1 MSERTSDTVIDR
13 DEAHAGAAYAP
24 PAGAAR
30 VERAIARLREA
41 APHLKAFDGA
51 VELDFEGVGGAWF
64 VQGPKVEI
72 GQRRPAGGTQAKIT
86 ISADNLVRLID
97 GQLDP
102 RSGLLF
108 GQIGVDG
115 PPAVAMRFCDAAA
128 GTQRRDPVFDPAILP
143 RPTTDWARAKA
154 DLDTFGYCLV
164 KDALTPAK
172 TAALRKRLRD
182 QADGEKAAGVATFD
196 GGPSGPNQRVWALA
210 NKGQEFIDL
219 LDEPIVDAFVPDLLG
234 DHYII
239 FSYSANIAGPGGI
252 PQTLHYDQISVQPPI
267 PDVMIGLNIAFF
279 LDDVTEA
286 NGGTRIVPCSGE
298 RGMAPDDPSS
308 IDGTIAAEGPAG
320 TALLW
325 DSRVW
330 HGTGPNTSDGL
341 RHVILLYFN
350 RHFMRAQENWAL
362 SLRDDVKAGLS
373 DRVKTMLGYRV
384 TNTLGG
390 VEGPRRAV
398 SPTAQPTRS
407 DGWDRRS
414 PTRHPGRS
422 EAESR
427 DPGAAV
433 TVFTHPLGPGSA
445 TPSGMTSGKSNGGEL
460 VQPAARDREHA
471 GARKLDQ
478 TQRPHQVDELVDL
491 AGRAG
496 HLEDEALVGGV
507 DHLGAEDVGYAQ
519 GFDPLGARAAHL
531 DQGQFALDA
540 QRVARH
546 VAHLARRN
554 HLGELGADLVEH
566 VVGAGRHDG
575 DAARMRPPVGLGD
588 REALD
593 VVAARGEQA
602 DHAVQH
608 ARLVIHQDREG
619 GAVDRLGRV
628 VHVVG
633 AARLVARGGDGVFA
647 HARGIAPIAPDF

>member
-1 MSERTSDTVIDR
+1 MSDTVITR
-13 DEAHAGAAYAP
+13 DEARHDAAANNT
-24 PAGAAR
+24 R
-30 VERAIARLREA
+30 VERAIARLRQEPA
-41 APHLKAFDGA
+41 RLKAFEGS
-51 VELDFEGVGGAWF
+51 VELNIEGAGAPWF
-64 VQGPKVEI
+64 VLGPSGETT
-72 GQRRPAGGTQAKIT
+72 QRRPDAPTGAALTL
-86 ISADNLVRLID
+86 SADNLVRLID

-108 GQIGVDG
+108 GQIQVSG
-115 PPAVAMRFCDAAA
+115 PTAIAMRFCDAAA
-128 GTQRRDPVFDPAILP
+128 GVKRRDPIFDAAILP

-154 DLDTFGYCLV
+154 DLDKFGYCLV

-234 DHYII
+234 DHSII

-330 HGTGPNTSDGL
+330 HGTGPNNSDGL
-341 RHVILLYFN
+341 RHVVLLYFN
-350 RHFMRAQENWAL
+350 RHFMRAQENWSL

-390 VEGPRRAV
+390 VEGPREG
-398 SPTAQPTRS
+398 SFT
-407 DGWDRRS
+407 DR
-414 PTRHPGRS
+414 PANPIGR
-422 EAESR
+422 
-427 DPGAAV
+427 
-433 TVFTHPLGPGSA
+433 LGPA
-445 TPSGMTSGKSNGGEL
+445 
-460 VQPAARDREHA
+460 
-471 GARKLDQ
+471 
-478 TQRPHQVDELVDL
+478 
-491 AGRAG
+491 
-496 HLEDEALVGGV
+496 
-507 DHLGAEDVGYAQ
+507 
-519 GFDPLGARAAHL
+519 
-531 DQGQFALDA
+531 
-540 QRVARH
+540 
-546 VAHLARRN
+546 
-554 HLGELGADLVEH
+554 
-566 VVGAGRHDG
+566 
-575 DAARMRPPVGLGD
+575 
-588 REALD
+588 
-593 VVAARGEQA
+593 
-602 DHAVQH
+602 
-608 ARLVIHQDREG
+608 
-619 GAVDRLGRV
+619 
-628 VHVVG
+628 
-633 AARLVARGGDGVFA
+633 
-647 HARGIAPIAPDF
+647 